1 MGRVSAARGAFF
13 IPALDCN
20 AVKCDAGGLE
30 LRLFSQ
36 SGLVRL
42 TLLRALQHRNFAL
55 FTAGQACALIGYWM
69 QSIAQSW
76 LMYRMTGSAT
86 LLGVLGFAGSV
97 PILLL
102 APLAGLWSDR
112 ANLHRTM
119 FATQVLEMLQAVTLA
134 GLAISGLIAPWHIIT
149 LAMLMGVLVAIELPV
164 RHAYLL
170 ELVGGK
176 DDLPNA
182 VAVTSL
188 VGNTGRLI
196 GPALA
201 GIVIAGYGEA
211 ACFAINAITY
221 IAVLVSFMLIRVQ
234 ASPRPQ
240 THTPLLQG
248 LREGFR
254 YAWHSVPI
262 RLLLSVLAVVSLL
275 ATPYMTLMPVLVREV
290 YGGGANV
297 MGFLVGAAGF
307 GAVSGT
313 LFLAWRANVR
323 GLVRIIA
330 YASVA
335 AGTALALLSWTAG
348 IAFALPLLAIVGFG
362 ILVTSV
368 SVNMI
373 LQTIVDDD
381 KRGRVMSLYTVA
393 FLGMSPFGAIAAGA
407 IADRIGVDLTLT
419 AGGLC
424 CALAGIYLAYK
435 RGEIR
440 QHILP
445 IYAKLGIAARD
456 GF

>member
-1 MGRVSAARGAFF
+1 MPGA
-13 IPALDCN
+13 DCN
-20 AVKCDAGGLE
+20 AGEYDAGRLE

-36 SGLVRL
+36 SGLVQL
-42 TLLRALQHRNFAL
+42 TILRALKHRNFAL
-55 FTAGQACALIGYWM
+55 FTSGQACALIGYWM

-76 LMYRMTGSAT
+76 LLYRMTGSAT
-86 LLGVLGFAGSV
+86 MLGVLGFAGSV

-119 FATQVLEMLQAVTLA
+119 FATQILEMLQAISLA
-134 GLAISGLIAPWHIIT
+134 GLAISGLIAPWHVIT
-149 LAMLMGVLVAIELPV
+149 LSMLMGVLVAIELPV

-176 DDLPNA
+176 EDLPNA

-188 VGNTGRLI
+188 IGNTGRLI

-201 GIVIAGYGEA
+201 GIVIAAYGEA
-211 ACFAINAITY
+211 ACFALNAITY
-221 IAVLVSFMLIRVQ
+221 IAVLVSFMMIRVE
-234 ASPRPQ
+234 ASPRSA
-240 THTPLLQG
+240 THTPVLHG

-290 YGGGANV
+290 YGGGANL

-313 LFLAWRANVR
+313 LFLASRPNVR
-323 GLVRIIA
+323 GLVRIISC
-330 YASVA
+330 ASVA
-335 AGTALALLSWTAG
+335 AGAALALLSWTAG
-348 IAFALPLLAIVGFG
+348 IALALPLLAIVGFG

-373 LQTIVDDD
+373 LQTIVEDD

-407 IADRIGVDLTLT
+407 IADRIGVELTLT

-424 CALAGIYLAYK
+424 CALAGLYLAHR

-456 GF
+456 RF